1 MLDQI
6 NLNKEISKEDF
17 KKQMKE
23 MEPRIALAER
33 RCKALG
39 IPVIILFEGWGASG
53 KGTLINR
60 LIQPLDPRGFRVF
73 TIQEPT
79 EDEAMRPFMW
89 RFWTRTPASGRIHI
103 FDQSWYERALFED
116 KKDAIA
122 EITNFEEQLA
132 TGGTLIIKFFLHISK
147 EEQARRFKKLESLD
161 ATQWRVNERDWKQN
175 KDYDS
180 WVQRYDKLLI
190 ETDKAYAPWTVVEST
205 DREYAAAK
213 ILSTAAL
220 AMEAAAD
227 KKEAANAAKAAAKAA
242 READKSKEVQKEK
255 EEKNDFRNG
264 VLAGVDLTQKL
275 SRKEYKEKLETLQK
289 RMKYLHNEMY
299 QHRIPVVL
307 AFEGWDAGGKG
318 GAIKRITEA
327 IDPRGYEVCP
337 TAAPNDIEKAHQYLW
352 RFWEKVPK
360 FGHLAIFDRTWYGRV
375 MVERIEGFCTEQE
388 WKRAYA
394 EMNQMESCWTNDGY
408 VVLKF
413 WMQIDK
419 DEQERR
425 FTERQNTPE
434 KQWKITDEDW
444 RNRAKWDQYEEA
456 VDEMIVK
463 TSTEKAPWIIVAGN
477 DKYTA
482 RIQVLEAV
490 VNAIEARMNEV
501 KGRKSGGTGKTADAK
516 KNVKEEKAD
525 KEKKKEKEKKNPKEK
540 KELQGTGTVSTA
552 EKKAD
557 KEKKAEK
564 EKKTDKAKKAD
575 QTKKKDQIKK
585 TDKVKKTDKEKKTDK
600 AKKQLK

>member
-147 EEQARRFKKLESLD
+147 EEQTRRFKKLESLD
-161 ATQWRVNERDWKQN
+161 ATQWRVNDRDREQN

>member
-147 EEQARRFKKLESLD
+147 EEQAMRFKKLESLD

-242 READKSKEVQKEK
+242 RVAVISKEVQKEK

-307 AFEGWDAGGKG
+307 AFEGWVAGGKG